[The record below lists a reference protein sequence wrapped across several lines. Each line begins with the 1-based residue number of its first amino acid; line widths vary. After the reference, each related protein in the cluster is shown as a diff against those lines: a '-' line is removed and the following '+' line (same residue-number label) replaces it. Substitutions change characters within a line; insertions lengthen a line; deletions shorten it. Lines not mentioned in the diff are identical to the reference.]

1 MNARHPHRADGSDR
15 HNCNVRSYNSGIPA
29 SVRYYDFG
37 GVIDE
42 LFRSLLSPA
51 MTFAIV
57 ILRGWYQG
65 QKRWPARIIEAT
77 LFAVVAKILMPAAQD
92 FYSQFM
98 GAPQQVAYDYAFM
111 TCIVM
116 GFIGIDTL
124 SEAAKNYFGGE

>member
-15 HNCNVRSYNSGIPA
+15 HNCNVRDINTGIPA
-29 SVRYYDFG
+29 SVRVYDFG
-37 GVIDE
+37 GGIDE
-42 LFRSLLSPA
+42 LFRSLLAPA

-65 QKRWPARIIEAT
+65 KKRWPARIIEAT

-92 FYSQFM
+92 FYSQFL

-111 TCIVM
+111 TCIVL

>member
-1 MNARHPHRADGSDR
+1 MNARHPHRADGIDR

-29 SVRYYDFG
+29 SVRAYDFG
-37 GVIDE
+37 GIIDE
-42 LFRSLLSPA
+42 LFRSLLAPA

-65 QKRWPARIIEAT
+65 KKRWPARIIEAT

>member
-1 MNARHPHRADGSDR
+1 MNEGDNHRADGNNSN
-15 HNCNVRSYNSGIPA
+15 HCNVRNIHTGIPA
-29 SVRYYDFG
+29 SVRVYDFG
-37 GVIDE
+37 GIIDE

-65 QKRWPARIIEAT
+65 KKRWPARIIEAT

-92 FYSQFM
+92 FYSQFL

-116 GFIGIDTL
+116 GFIGIDKL